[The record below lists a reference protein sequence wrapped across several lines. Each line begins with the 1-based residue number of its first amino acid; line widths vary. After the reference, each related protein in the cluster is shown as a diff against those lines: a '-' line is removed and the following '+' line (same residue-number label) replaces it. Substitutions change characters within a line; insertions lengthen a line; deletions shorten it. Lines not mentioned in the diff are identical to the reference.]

1 MLSMLF
7 NAVGTDKLS
16 WFSQAKLLS
25 SPWSDL
31 KTADVL
37 QYFHITGSY
46 KRYFEITHHYGSC
59 PGDVGWLV
67 VGNGLC
73 PWERHGSNSL
83 SIRFNKLKVSNN
95 WNNFGKGFSFIKPKL
110 Q

>member
-1 MLSMLF
+1 MLF
-7 NAVGTDKLS
+7 DAVGTDKLN

-31 KTADVL
+31 KTAKIL
-37 QYFHITGSY
+37 QYFNITGSIPNR
-46 KRYFEITHHYGSC
+46 RYFEITYRYGGC

-67 VGNGLC
+67 VGNGAC
-73 PWERHGSNSL
+73 PWERQGSKSP

-95 WNNFGKGFSFIKPKL
+95 WNDFGKGFRFIKPRL
-110 Q
+110 H